1 MLKQLFFSFL
11 TAAIFLIGCQPP
23 VAFDTPQPADINPLG
38 GFPKRI
44 QGKYLSSEDSSFLQI
59 TASSM
64 LRTYD
69 FYLKIHLSQLDSTQQ
84 IIGDTLFDLKT
95 NMGKPIQIEGDSIVT
110 HIFGVDT
117 LFTIDK
123 LNVLKKYKGYY
134 FVNNYTPPDTW
145 QVKKL
150 ELSRGKLILS
160 SINNKEDLEQLKELT
175 ESTQDTV
182 PYVFSVSHKQFK
194 AFVHDQGFRDIEI
207 FIRIRD

>member
-11 TAAIFLIGCQPP
+11 TAVVFLTGCQPP
-23 VAFDTPQPADINPLG
+23 VAFDTPQPADVNALG

-59 TASSM
+59 TGSSM
-64 LRTYD
+64 MRTYD
-69 FYLKIHLSQLDSTQQ
+69 FYLKIHLTQLDSTQQ
-84 IIGDTLFDLKT
+84 IIGDTLFNLKT
-95 NMGKPIQIEGDSIVT
+95 NTGEPIQIEGDSVVT

-117 LFTIDK
+117 LFSIDK
-123 LNVLKKYKGYY
+123 SNMLKKYKGYY

-182 PYVFSVSHKQFK
+182 PYVFSVSRKQFK
-194 AFVHDQGFRDIEI
+194 TFIHNKGFRETEE
-207 FIRIRD
+207 FLKIRE